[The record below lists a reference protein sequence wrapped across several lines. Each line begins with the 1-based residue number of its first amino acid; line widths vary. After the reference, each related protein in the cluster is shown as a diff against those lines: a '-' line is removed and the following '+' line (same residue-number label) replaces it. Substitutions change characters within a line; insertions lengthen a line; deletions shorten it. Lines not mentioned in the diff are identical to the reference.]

1 MSDLHVEKQA
11 LKHRKT
17 VRKAKENSKQN
28 SVLQLSGKDG
38 MRWERK
44 DVEKMIG
51 MDWDVRGTRDKQ
63 KDESKQVTVQKG
75 SVITHYC

>member
-38 MRWERK
+38 VRWERK

-51 MDWDVRGTRDKQ
+51 MDWDV
-63 KDESKQVTVQKG
+63 
-75 SVITHYC
+75 

>member
-17 VRKAKENSKQN
+17 VRKVKENSKRN

-51 MDWDVRGTRDKQ
+51 MDWDV
-63 KDESKQVTVQKG
+63 
-75 SVITHYC
+75 